1 MNATVTA
8 TANEGYEFV
17 NWTDTDGKEVSS
29 SNPYTFAVTANTTL
43 TANFKK
49 MDVKPEAPTAQDILD
64 EIIAGQKVPTVITKG
79 ETELVL
85 PKVPEGYKIQIT
97 KVNPEGIIALDGT
110 VTTPKKD
117 TDVIVTISVTDPE
130 GKTASADFTVKVK
143 GKNEPGKED
152 PKDPQNPSKGDTNKK
167 DPSQDKKPVKTG
179 DATAAAGW
187 MLAMTAAGAV
197 VLVRKRN
204 S

>member
-1 MNATVTA
+1 
-8 TANEGYEFV
+8 
-17 NWTDTDGKEVSS
+17 
-29 SNPYTFAVTANTTL
+29 
-43 TANFKK
+43 

-130 GKTASADFTVKVK
+130 GKTASADL
-143 GKNEPGKED
+143 
-152 PKDPQNPSKGDTNKK
+152 Q
-167 DPSQDKKPVKTG
+167 
-179 DATAAAGW
+179 
-187 MLAMTAAGAV
+187 
-197 VLVRKRN
+197 
-204 S
+204 